1 MTDHYTNCIRMTY
14 YRDDDEYD
22 REQTYREQSRT
33 AFANV
38 IPFPKIVH
46 EPCGL
51 CSEGSVAVAD
61 GTIYPGN
68 VMCPYCCGAGYVVI
82 EERAK

>member
-1 MTDHYTNCIRMTY
+1 MTY

-22 REQTYREQSRT
+22 REQAYREQSR
-33 AFANV
+33 AANV
-38 IPFPKIVH
+38 IPFPKMVH

-51 CSEGSVAVAD
+51 CSEGRVAVAD

-68 VMCPYCCGAGYVVI
+68 VMCPYCCGAGYVVV